1 MRLIRGCIT
10 VVGIIGI
17 LVIIALVM
25 GYYLYSL
32 RPWIQAKMTPVAV
45 SAEAAQS
52 LDQKFEA
59 LETEIDEAIAAGEER
74 ETSLVITEKEVN
86 SRLVEVLAEGDL
98 PFDQILVNFREGRF
112 LIYTVADVPGVAAR
126 MGAIG
131 RMQVVNGDPEI
142 VIEDFDLGKL
152 PLPQAVNGGIG
163 ELLDV
168 MVRLKLADLP
178 LDITDVEISN
188 RELTVSGLIK
198 IAD

>member
-52 LDQKFEA
+52 LDQKFEV

-86 SRLVEVLAEGDL
+86 SKLVEVLAEGDL

>member
-52 LDQKFEA
+52 LDQKFEV
-59 LETEIDEAIAAGEER
+59 LKTEIDEAIAAGEER

-86 SRLVEVLAEGDL
+86 SKLVEVLAEGDL

-131 RMQVVNGDPEI
+131 RMQVGNGDPEI

-168 MVRLKLADLP
+168 MVRLKLADLA
-178 LDITDVEISN
+178 LEITDVEISN

>member
-52 LDQKFEA
+52 LDQKFEV
-59 LETEIDEAIAAGEER
+59 LETEFDEAIAAGEER

-86 SRLVEVLAEGDL
+86 SKLVEVLAEGDL

-178 LDITDVEISN
+178 LEITDVEISN

>member
-52 LDQKFEA
+52 LDQKFEV
-59 LETEIDEAIAAGEER
+59 LETEFDEAIAAGEER

-86 SRLVEVLAEGDL
+86 SKLVEVLAEGDL

-112 LIYTVADVPGVAAR
+112 LIYAVADVRGVAAR

-163 ELLDV
+163 EVLDV

-178 LDITDVEISN
+178 LEITDVEISN

>member
-10 VVGIIGI
+10 VLGIIGI

-25 GYYLYSL
+25 SYYLYSL
-32 RPWIQAKMTPVAV
+32 SPWIRAKMTPVAV

-74 ETSLVITEKEVN
+74 ETALVITEKEVN
-86 SRLVEVLAEGDL
+86 SKLVEVLAEGDL

-112 LIYTVADVPGVAAR
+112 LIYAVADVPGVAAR
-126 MGAIG
+126 TGAIG
-131 RMQVVNGDPEI
+131 RIQVVNGDLEI

-152 PLPQAVNGGIG
+152 PLPQAVNGGV
-163 ELLDV
+163 EKLLDI
-168 MVRLKLADLP
+168 MVKLKLADVP
-178 LDITDVEISN
+178 LEITDVEISD
-188 RELTVSGLIK
+188 RKLTASWLIK
-198 IAD
+198 SAD

>member
-10 VVGIIGI
+10 VLGIIGI

-25 GYYLYSL
+25 SYYLYSL
-32 RPWIQAKMTPVAV
+32 SPWIRAKMTPVAV

-74 ETSLVITEKEVN
+74 ETALVITEKEVN
-86 SRLVEVLAEGDL
+86 SKLVEVLAEGDL

-112 LIYTVADVPGVAAR
+112 LIYAVADVPGVAAR
-126 MGAIG
+126 TGAIG
-131 RMQVVNGDPEI
+131 RIQVVNGDLEI

-152 PLPQAVNGGIG
+152 PLPQAVNGGV
-163 ELLDV
+163 EKLLDI
-168 MVRLKLADLP
+168 MVKLKLADVP
-178 LDITDVEISN
+178 LEITDVEISD
-188 RELTVSGLIK
+188 RELTASWLIK
-198 IAD
+198 SAD

>member
-52 LDQKFEA
+52 LDQKFEV

-86 SRLVEVLAEGDL
+86 SKLVEVLAEGDL

-131 RMQVVNGDPEI
+131 RMQVGNGDPEI

-178 LDITDVEISN
+178 LEITDVEISN

>member
-17 LVIIALVM
+17 LVVIALVM

-45 SAEAAQS
+45 TAEAAQS
-52 LDQKFEA
+52 LDQKFEV
-59 LETEIDEAIAAGEER
+59 LETEFDEAIAAGEER

-86 SRLVEVLAEGDL
+86 SKLVEVLAEGDL

-112 LIYTVADVPGVAAR
+112 LIYAVADVPGVAAR
-126 MGAIG
+126 TGAIG
-131 RMQVVNGDPEI
+131 RIQVVNGALEI

-152 PLPQAVNGGIG
+152 PLPQAVNGGV
-163 ELLDV
+163 EKLLDI
-168 MVRLKLADLP
+168 MVKLKLADVP
-178 LDITDVEISN
+178 LEITDVEISD
-188 RELTVSGLIK
+188 RELTASWLIK
-198 IAD
+198 SAD

>member
-86 SRLVEVLAEGDL
+86 SKLVEVLAEGDL

-131 RMQVVNGDPEI
+131 RMQVGNGDPEI

-178 LDITDVEISN
+178 LEITDVEISN

>member
-52 LDQKFEA
+52 LDQKFEV

-86 SRLVEVLAEGDL
+86 SKLVEVLAEGDL

-131 RMQVVNGDPEI
+131 RMQLVNGDHEI

-178 LDITDVEISN
+178 LEITDVEISN

>member
-52 LDQKFEA
+52 LDQKFEV

-86 SRLVEVLAEGDL
+86 SKLVEVLAEGDL

-178 LDITDVEISN
+178 LEITDVEISN